1 MHVVITG
8 SGQGIGKE
16 IAADLC
22 VNKLVSRLTLI
33 SKSTNVKKT
42 LKIIK
47 EICHEHLEIEAYMI
61 DVSKISEIEKLNG
74 YLNRLI
80 ALINSAKF

>member
-33 SKSTNVKKT
+33 SKSTNVKN

-47 EICHEHLEIEAYMI
+47 EICHEHLEIEAY
-61 DVSKISEIEKLNG
+61 D
-74 YLNRLI
+74 
-80 ALINSAKF
+80 